1 MGDKNT
7 RIILYIITITN
18 ISHQTN
24 HRLTRQET
32 KFCLNLIYF
41 LEVRNNTGITTR
53 PPQYFLYESERKKAH
68 DDRRSG

>member
-1 MGDKNT
+1 MQLIFCGIRSGIGWMGDKNT
-7 RIILYIITITN
+7 RIILYIITIIN

-41 LEVRNNTGITTR
+41 LEVRNSTGITTR
-53 PPQYFLYESERKKAH
+53 PPQ
-68 DDRRSG
+68 

>member
-1 MGDKNT
+1 MDDKNT
-7 RIILYIITITN
+7 RIILYIITIIN

-24 HRLTRQET
+24 HRFTRQET

-53 PPQYFLYESERKKAH
+53 PPQYFSMKAK
-68 DDRRSG
+68 